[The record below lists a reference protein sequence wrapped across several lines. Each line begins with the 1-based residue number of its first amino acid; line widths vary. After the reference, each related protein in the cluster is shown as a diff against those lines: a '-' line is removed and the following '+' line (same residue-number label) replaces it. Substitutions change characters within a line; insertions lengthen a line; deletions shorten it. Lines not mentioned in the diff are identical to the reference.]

1 MESHFRTRQI
11 LSFPNELE
19 NQRSWVMM
27 CTTSAL
33 LGFGNTFNK
42 VQMLECIAKNNCNS
56 LQELFLP
63 NLHSESGY
71 IMCHQSLSR
80 SKGSIKMQFRD
91 ESWRLTAVRQKTQ
104 HIWEHSHVKA
114 APHTSCYIN
123 KVTKNHL
130 RLSYRTLPQ
139 HFVHCLQDFH
149 TSQVDEH
156 LLFSK
161 CKGEYSYSRPCP
173 RKEAT
178 NQWTGTQLLENRST
192 QCELCLLV
200 SLYSKTHSSRL

>member
-19 NQRSWVMM
+19 DQRSCVMM

-80 SKGSIKMQFRD
+80 TKGSIKMQFRD
-91 ESWRLTAVRQKTQ
+91 ESWRLTAVRQKTVTCRSVNISGKNTNLSALLNWDDSIQ
-104 HIWEHSHVKA
+104 PQIEASRANCTETVQTVTAISTVSFTWREKKKKKA
-114 APHTSCYIN
+114 PKN
-123 KVTKNHL
+123 KTGDQAV
-130 RLSYRTLPQ
+130 RRPLSPETTGPQ
-139 HFVHCLQDFH
+139 H
-149 TSQVDEH
+149 E
-156 LLFSK
+156 
-161 CKGEYSYSRPCP
+161 
-173 RKEAT
+173 
-178 NQWTGTQLLENRST
+178 ST
-192 QCELCLLV
+192 RNL
-200 SLYSKTHSSRL
+200 